1 MQYLVTDH
9 EETRQQVLAAMSE
22 AEGLGEVRTVA
33 SPEKLR
39 ELLEPEV
46 TSCILVDD
54 ALEGRIALPI
64 IQELSRTYPLI
75 PVVLLSRAR
84 TSDSV
89 VAAMDAGARSEDC
102 TDAALVPRGDLQPP
116 AAGSGM
122 VAGGSQRGL

>member
-46 TSCILVDD
+46 PSVKSSPAPTPSF
-54 ALEGRIALPI
+54 
-64 IQELSRTYPLI
+64 PLF
-75 PVVLLSRAR
+75 
-84 TSDSV
+84 
-89 VAAMDAGARSEDC
+89 C
-102 TDAALVPRGDLQPP
+102 
-116 AAGSGM
+116 
-122 VAGGSQRGL
+122 

>member
-46 TSCILVDD
+46 TSCILVDE

-75 PVVLLSRAR
+75 PAVLLSRAR
-84 TSDSV
+84 TP
-89 VAAMDAGARSEDC
+89 ARAGGGRSRAIDERRHWHQR
-102 TDAALVPRGDLQPP
+102 VESGWPN
-116 AAGSGM
+116 GSGR
-122 VAGGSQRGL
+122 SFR

>member
-46 TSCILVDD
+46 TSCILVD
-54 ALEGRIALPI
+54 E
-64 IQELSRTYPLI
+64 
-75 PVVLLSRAR
+75 
-84 TSDSV
+84 
-89 VAAMDAGARSEDC
+89 
-102 TDAALVPRGDLQPP
+102 ALVGASPCPSFKSSP
-116 AAGSGM
+116 APTPSFP
-122 VAGGSQRGL
+122 LFC